1 MNLDELIKKRDEL
14 REQVAVLNLK
24 YVLGYL
30 NAEEFQNLSIQ
41 KDSLKDLELE
51 IFKKEKSQKWFLF
64 ENLSC
69 LKYKKWRFL
78 VNLHFLLFL
87 FYIVNI
93 SETVGNGSFPLPLDQ
108 VHVYGVSDDASLIF
122 VTLTPTASW

>member
-41 KDSLKDLELE
+41 KDSLKDLESE
-51 IFKKEKSQKWFLF
+51 IFKIERTRTQK
-64 ENLSC
+64 
-69 LKYKKWRFL
+69 
-78 VNLHFLLFL
+78 
-87 FYIVNI
+87 
-93 SETVGNGSFPLPLDQ
+93 
-108 VHVYGVSDDASLIF
+108 
-122 VTLTPTASW
+122 

>member
-14 REQVAVLNLK
+14 REQVAILNLK

-41 KDSLKDLELE
+41 KDSLKDLEAE
-51 IFKKEKSQKWFLF
+51 ILKTEQSQKQFLF

-69 LKYKKWRFL
+69 LK
-78 VNLHFLLFL
+78 
-87 FYIVNI
+87 
-93 SETVGNGSFPLPLDQ
+93 
-108 VHVYGVSDDASLIF
+108 
-122 VTLTPTASW
+122 

>member
-14 REQVAVLNLK
+14 RKQVAVLNLK

-51 IFKKEKSQKWFLF
+51 IFKKEQSQK
-64 ENLSC
+64 
-69 LKYKKWRFL
+69 
-78 VNLHFLLFL
+78 
-87 FYIVNI
+87 
-93 SETVGNGSFPLPLDQ
+93 
-108 VHVYGVSDDASLIF
+108 
-122 VTLTPTASW
+122 